1 MTDNKNVPKIIENS
15 GLALHKT
22 RNLLSI
28 TDKILASKTVAVT
41 DDAWLDELIAWA
53 DENEFSQR
61 EFPRD
66 KKDILEMTELGLY
79 AIGLTE
85 ISESI
90 GKLTN
95 LTKLYLS
102 HNQLT
107 KVPESIGNLTNL
119 TTLYLDRNQLVEL
132 PESIGNLT
140 NLTGLYLGVNQF
152 SKIPKSIGKLTKL
165 TKLDLRC
172 NPIKSLP
179 LELTHLNSITNFI
192 NYY

>member
-1 MTDNKNVPKIIENS
+1 MTDNKNLPKIIESS

-28 TDKILASKTVAVT
+28 TDKILASKTLAVV

-53 DENEFSQR
+53 DENNISEEQL
-61 EFPRD
+61 PRD
-66 KKDILEMTELGLY
+66 KKAILEMTELGLY
-79 AIGLTE
+79 AIALTE
-85 ISESI
+85 IPESI

-107 KVPESIGNLTNL
+107 KIPESIGKLTNL
-119 TTLYLDRNQLVEL
+119 TWLLLQDNQFTEL

-140 NLTGLYLGVNQF
+140 NLTALYLG
-152 SKIPKSIGKLTKL
+152 G
-165 TKLDLRC
+165 

-179 LELTHLNSITNFI
+179 PELSHLNSITKFD
-192 NYY
+192 